1 MPKIQKILFII
12 MAVPL
17 ACLVCIGYGE
27 GGRFR
32 TKLLLRWGVGECQ
45 GIDYPFCEENTY
57 VANVSI

>member
-32 TKLLLRWGVGECQ
+32 TKLLLRWGG
-45 GIDYPFCEENTY
+45 GGLENVRELTIHF
-57 VANVSI
+57 VKRIPT